1 MENINIKYK
10 LSTDYELLYNT
21 LKSGNH
27 VVGFIAI
34 DLNEKPSPDYS
45 KIVEMRY
52 NEKWKSFDLGFTFFE
67 CDFDKIDFKTLCEK
81 YMLRFFP
88 LNYA

>member
-1 MENINIKYK
+1 MENKNIKYK
-10 LSTDYELLYNT
+10 LSTDYELLYNL
-21 LKSGNH
+21 LKSGYH

-34 DLNEKPSPDYS
+34 DLRDNPSPDYS

-52 NEKWKSFDLGFTFFE
+52 NSAWESFDLGFTFLE
-67 CDFDKIDFKTLCEK
+67 RDFDKMDFKTLCEK

-88 LNYA
+88 LNYT

>member
-34 DLNEKPSPDYS
+34 DLNQKPSPDYS

-52 NEKWKSFDLGFTFFE
+52 NEAWKAFDLGFTFFE